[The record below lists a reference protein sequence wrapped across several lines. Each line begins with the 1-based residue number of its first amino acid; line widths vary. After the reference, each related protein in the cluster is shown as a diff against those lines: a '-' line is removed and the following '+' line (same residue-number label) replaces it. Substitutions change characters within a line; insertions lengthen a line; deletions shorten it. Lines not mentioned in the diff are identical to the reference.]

1 MAIAAAQAK
10 YSFGLKGDVATNVWY
25 LDEQSI
31 IYPSGANLI
40 IFNVDQKVQKFIS
53 GSSGSE
59 GMTALAVSPNKR
71 YAAVAER
78 KAERP
83 TITIFDLTTL
93 RRRKTLTPQETAS
106 TEIISLAFS
115 PDSKYLISQL
125 SGPDWLLTYW
135 HWEKGKAMASVK
147 SNGATNYQVKQV
159 RPPHVDISQFLGCKF
174 TLVIMNSTLGP
185 SLKYYRIIIGYSGT

>member
-1 MAIAAAQAK
+1 MSIAVAQAK
-10 YSFGLKGDVATNVWY
+10 YSFGLKGDVASNVWY

-53 GSSGSE
+53 GSPGSE

-71 YAAVAER
+71 YAAVAE
-78 KAERP
+78 KKPEKP
-83 TITIFDLTTL
+83 TITIYDLTTL
-93 RRRKTLTPQETAS
+93 RKRKVLTVPETAS
-106 TEIISLAFS
+106 QEIISMAFS

-125 SGPDWLLTYW
+125 CAPEWVLTYW
-135 HWEKGKAMASVK
+135 HWEKAKVMASVK

-159 RPPHVDISQFLGCKF
+159 E
-174 TLVIMNSTLGP
+174 
-185 SLKYYRIIIGYSGT
+185 